1 MTGEAKLAADVPS
14 PMAKGPNPQGPA
26 LEAKMAS
33 PAPHHVA
40 PHRFWA
46 MALGSAGV
54 VFGDIGTSP
63 LYAFRL
69 ALAQASSHGGVKVD
83 AVMGVVSL
91 ALWALIL
98 VVTVKYVLFLMRAD
112 NRGEGGVLSLM
123 ALAQAAIGRR
133 TLLVFVL
140 GAMGAALFYGDAVI
154 TPAISVL
161 SAVEGLKS
169 VPALGGVVSLGVVLI
184 VSLVILIGLFM
195 VQSRGTAKVAVFFGP
210 ICVVWFLAIATLG
223 VLHVRHDPQVLMA
236 ISPSYAVAFLA
247 GHGLIGLFVLGS
259 VFLTVTGAEALY
271 ADMGHFGRWPI
282 QAAWLFLVLP
292 CLVLNYL
299 GQGAFALQMVRAA
312 HGQPVGDVDWF
323 FQMTPAALRMPM
335 VILAAAATVIASQ
348 AVITGAYSLTNQ
360 AMQLGLLPRMVVRRT
375 SESQAGQIYLPQI
388 NMMLL
393 IGVILLIAVFKSS
406 DSLGNAYGLA
416 VTGTMAVTTSLAFIV
431 VYRGWRWPLL
441 CAIAI
446 IGPLLTID
454 LVFLGANA
462 LKLLHGAA
470 LPLILGAA
478 LFGVMATWARG
489 SDILMAKVQRD
500 TPPLDDFL
508 AILAARPPHRV
519 PGTAIYL
526 TADPTR
532 APGALLHN
540 LKHNK
545 VLHQKNVIL
554 NVETLETPRATEA
567 ERVEVHPINDD
578 FSRVTI
584 RYGFM
589 ESPNVPKA
597 LVACRKQGLTLD
609 MMSTSFFLGRKTVVA
624 ATRGGLR
631 RWQDKLFLTLAKNS
645 ANPTDFFHIPP
656 GRVLEMGAQVSV

>member
-1 MTGEAKLAADVPS
+1 MTGEANLAADPPS
-14 PMAKGPNPQGPA
+14 PKATA
-26 LEAKMAS
+26 AS
-33 PAPHHVA
+33 ASQAATVTAPSVPHHGA
-40 PHRFWA
+40 PNAFWA
-46 MALGSAGV
+46 MALGSVGV

-69 ALAQASSHGGVKVD
+69 ALAQSSAHGGVHVD

-123 ALAQAAIGRR
+123 ALAQQAIGRR
-133 TLLVFVL
+133 TAMVFAL
-140 GAMGAALFYGDAVI
+140 GAIGAALFYGDAVI

-169 VPALGGVVSLGVVLI
+169 VPRYGSMVSLAVVLI
-184 VSLVILIGLFM
+184 VSLTILIGLFM
-195 VQSRGTAKVAVFFGP
+195 VQSRGTAKVAGFFGP
-210 ICVVWFLAIATLG
+210 ICAVWLLAIGGLG
-223 VLHVRHDPQVLMA
+223 VLHIAHDPEVLLAVSPTYA
-236 ISPSYAVAFLA
+236 IAFLA
-247 GHGLIGLFVLGS
+247 THGVVGLFVLGS

-299 GQGAFALQMVRAA
+299 GQGAFALQTLRAA

-323 FQMTPAALRMPM
+323 FQMTPALLRVPM
-335 VILAAAATVIASQ
+335 VILATAATVIASQ

-375 SESQAGQIYLPQI
+375 SETQAGQIYLPQI
-388 NMMLL
+388 NNLLL
-393 IGVILLIAVFKSS
+393 IGVIVLIAVFKSS

-416 VTGTMAVTTSLAFIV
+416 VTGTMAVTTSLALIV
-431 VYRGWRWPLL
+431 VYRGWKWPLIGAL
-441 CAIAI
+441 AMIA
-446 IGPLLTID
+446 PMLSLD

-478 LFGVMATWARG
+478 LFGVMATWVRG
-489 SDILMAKVQRD
+489 TDIVNAKVQRD
-500 TPPLDDFL
+500 TPRLDDFL
-508 AILAARPPHRV
+508 PILTARPPHRV

-526 TADPTR
+526 TADPTH

-545 VLHQKNVIL
+545 VLHQQNVIL
-554 NVETLETPRATEA
+554 NVETLETPRVSEA
-567 ERVEVHPINDD
+567 ERVRVVPLNDD
-578 FSRVTI
+578 FQGVTI
-584 RYGFM
+584 KYGFM
-589 ESPNVPKA
+589 ETPNVPKA
-597 LVACRKQGLTLD
+597 LIACRKQGLGID

-624 ATRGGLR
+624 PASGGLWR
-631 RWQDKLFLTLAKNS
+631 FRDRLFLLLSKNA
-645 ANPTDFFHIPP
+645 ANPTEFFHIPP
-656 GRVLEMGAQVSV
+656 GRVLEMGAQVTV

>member
-1 MTGEAKLAADVPS
+1 MTGALPVAAHSSTQDLPAQLNPSKVPHGH
-14 PMAKGPNPQGPA
+14 AG
-26 LEAKMAS
+26 
-33 PAPHHVA
+33 
-40 PHRFWA
+40 RFWA

-69 ALAQASSHGGVKVD
+69 ALAQASSQGGVRPE

-98 VVTVKYVLFLMRAD
+98 VVTVKYVIFLMRAD
-112 NRGEGGVLSLM
+112 NKGEGGVLSLM

-133 TLLVFVL
+133 TMLVFVL
-140 GAMGAALFYGDAVI
+140 GGIGAALFYGDAVI

-169 VPALGGVVSLGVVLI
+169 VPALGPFVSLGVVII
-184 VSLVILIGLFM
+184 VSLTILIGLFV
-195 VQSRGTAKVAVFFGP
+195 VQARGTAKVAVLFGP

-223 VLHVRHDPQVLMA
+223 IIHLIHDPEVMLA
-236 ISPSYAVAFLA
+236 ISPSFALGFLA
-247 GHGLIGLFVLGS
+247 RHGLMGLFVLGS

-312 HGQPVGDVDWF
+312 HGRPVGDVDWF
-323 FQMTPAALRMPM
+323 FQMCPAIMRVPM
-335 VILAAAATVIASQ
+335 VALATAATVIASQ

-375 SESQAGQIYLPQI
+375 SATQAGQIYLPQI

-393 IGVILLIAVFKSS
+393 IAVIVLIAVFKTSE
-406 DSLGNAYGLA
+406 SLGNAYGLA

-431 VYRGWRWPLL
+431 VRRQWRWPLIG
-441 CAIAI
+441 AIAL
-446 IGPLLTID
+446 IGPLLTLD

-462 LKLLHGAA
+462 LKLLSGAA
-470 LPLILGAA
+470 LPLVLGAA
-478 LFGVMATWARG
+478 LFTVMATWVRG
-489 SDILMAKVQRD
+489 SDIVNAKIQRD
-500 TPPLDDFL
+500 TPPLDEFL
-508 AILAARPPHRV
+508 ATLAARPPHRV

-526 TADPTR
+526 TADPTH

-545 VLHQKNVIL
+545 VLHERNVIL
-554 NVETLETPRATEA
+554 NVETLEIPRVPET
-567 ERVEVHPINDD
+567 ERVKVEPINQD
-578 FSRVTI
+578 FVRVTI
-584 RYGFM
+584 TYGFM
-589 ESPNVPKA
+589 ETPNVPKA
-597 LVACRKQGLTLD
+597 LAECRKQGLSLD

-624 ATRGGLR
+624 TARGGLG
-631 RWQDKLFLTLAKNS
+631 RWQDRLFLLLAKNA

>member
-1 MTGEAKLAADVPS
+1 MTGEAKLAADAKS
-14 PMAKGPNPQGPA
+14 PTAH
-26 LEAKMAS
+26 S
-33 PAPHHVA
+33 PAPSPKPASSA
-40 PHRFWA
+40 PLHAAPNRFWA

-69 ALAQASSHGGVKVD
+69 ALAQASAHGGVKAD

-133 TLLVFVL
+133 TMLVFIL
-140 GAMGAALFYGDAVI
+140 GGMGAALFYGDAVI

-161 SAVEGLKS
+161 SAVEGLKT
-169 VPALGGVVSLGVVLI
+169 VPALSSVVSLGVVIL
-184 VSLVILIGLFM
+184 VSLTILVGLFM

-210 ICVVWFLAIATLG
+210 VCLVWFMAIAAIGVFHTL
-223 VLHVRHDPQVLMA
+223 HDPEVMLA
-236 ISPSYAVAFLA
+236 ISPTYAVAFLA
-247 GHGLIGLFVLGS
+247 RHGVVGLFVLGS

-299 GQGAFALQMVRAA
+299 GQGAFALQVIRAA
-312 HGQPVGDVDWF
+312 HGHPVGDIDWF
-323 FQMTPAALRMPM
+323 FQMTPALFRVPM
-335 VILAAAATVIASQ
+335 VILATAATVIASQ

-375 SESQAGQIYLPQI
+375 SETQAGQIYLPQI
-388 NMMLL
+388 NMFLL
-393 IGVILLIAVFKSS
+393 IGVLTLIAVFKTS

-431 VYRGWRWPLL
+431 VYRGWRWPLIGV
-441 CAIAI
+441 IAMI
-446 IGPLLTID
+446 APMLTLD

-462 LKLLHGAA
+462 LKLLSGAA

-478 LFGVMATWARG
+478 LFLVMATWVRG
-489 SDILMAKVQRD
+489 SDILTAKVQRD

-519 PGTAIYL
+519 AGTAIYL
-526 TADPTR
+526 TADPTH

-545 VLHQKNVIL
+545 VLHQQNVIL
-554 NVETLETPRATEA
+554 NVETLEVPRAPEA
-567 ERVEVHPINDD
+567 ERVHVERINDD
-578 FSRVTI
+578 FQRLTI
-584 RYGFM
+584 KYGFM

-597 LVACRKQGLTLD
+597 LIACRKQGLSLD

-624 ATRGGLR
+624 TARGGLG
-631 RWQDKLFLTLAKNS
+631 RWQDRLFLALAKNS